1 MHTVLVLGCLLSLLD
16 KLHGVAPVHVHTT
29 EEIYVNVSS
38 MGAFSPALRGRHDS
52 GHTVFFMEGGSER
65 IRNDENY
72 TDSVDE
78 DHLFWISLLSK
89 TTFMHTYALDEEAKE
104 LEFAM
109 VAWGEVVGS

>member
-1 MHTVLVLGCLLSLLD
+1 
-16 KLHGVAPVHVHTT
+16 
-29 EEIYVNVSS
+29 
-38 MGAFSPALRGRHDS
+38 
-52 GHTVFFMEGGSER
+52 MEGGSER

-109 VAWGEVVGS
+109 VAWGRRLGRKMRMDMNRNRTTAIVT